1 MITYPIPNSQVGD
14 DDMKDYYNYFMGS
27 EYYRDIVKQGLPP
40 KTSYQEIDLEPF
52 RKGYLLQHLQFIDQM
67 DIYRLAEL
75 LKQNM
80 DLITNILLNSD
91 KSLSKPLIN
100 GKFVDAMKLVL
111 SQLNGVIPLPIRV
124 SICKVAYDL
133 ATLEQFSNSKIL
145 QQWRELTQQVN
156 LRQVRSLMGIGLSE
170 ADATQICL
178 CRFSSMNEYGNAAR
192 VNFVIYG
199 LGYDGSLSEQMIIN
213 IYSKIFAGGFTNLF
227 VATMFDR
234 TDLEP
239 QYIHDENFQ
248 DIFGTVSNA
257 VLAILNDMTSHEIRM
272 VLKSYAEMWYSTPRE
287 SYPRFSLNAFA
298 RDGWERV
305 YDIKEQM
312 IREEGMIFP

>member
-1 MITYPIPNSQVGD
+1 MYPDQNYPVGG
-14 DDMKDYYNYFMGS
+14 DDMKDYYNYFMGPG
-27 EYYRDIVKQGLPP
+27 YYTDIVKQGLPA
-40 KTSYQEIDLEPF
+40 KSTYQEIDLEPF
-52 RKGYLLQHLQFIDQM
+52 RKGYFLQQLSFIDQM
-67 DIYRLAEL
+67 TQYQLAEL
-75 LKQNM
+75 IKQNM
-80 DLITNILLNSD
+80 DLMTNILLNSD

-100 GKFVDAMKLVL
+100 PKFVDALKLVI
-111 SQLNGVIPLPIRV
+111 SQQNPVQLPLRV

-145 QQWRELTQQVN
+145 YDWQQLTQQVN
-156 LRQVRSLMGIGLSE
+156 LREIRSLMGLGLPE
-170 ADATQICL
+170 DAAVQICL
-178 CRFSSMNEYGNAAR
+178 CRFSSMNEYGNASR

-199 LGYDGSLSEQMIIN
+199 LGSDGTISEEMIIK
-213 IYSKIFAGGFTNLF
+213 IYSKIFTGGFTNLF

-257 VLAILNDMTSHEIRM
+257 VLAILNEMTSYEIRL
-272 VLKSYAEMWYSTPRE
+272 VLKTYAEMWYSTPRE
-287 SYPRFSLNAFA
+287 SYPRFSLNSFA

-312 IREEGMIFP
+312 IREGMIFP

>member
-1 MITYPIPNSQVGD
+1 MIPYPIPNSPVGD
-14 DDMKDYYNYFMGS
+14 DNMKDYYNYFMGPG
-27 EYYRDIVKQGLPP
+27 YYTDIVKQGLPP
-40 KTSYQEIDLEPF
+40 KEIYQEIDLDPF
-52 RKGYLLQHLQFIDQM
+52 RKGYLLQQLQFIDQM

-80 DLITNILLNSD
+80 DLITHILLNSD
-91 KSLSKPLIN
+91 KSLSKPLMN
-100 GKFVDAMKLVL
+100 AKFVEAMKLVV
-111 SQLNGVIPLPIRV
+111 SQQQNQVQLPIRV

-133 ATLEQFSNSKIL
+133 ATLEQFSNSRIL
-145 QQWRELTQQVN
+145 QQWRDLTQQVN
-156 LRQVRSLMGIGLSE
+156 LREIRSLMGIGISE
-170 ADATQICL
+170 DEATQICL

-199 LGYDGSLSEQMIIN
+199 LGSDGTISEEMIIN

-257 VLAILNDMTSHEIRM
+257 VLTILNDMTTYEIRM
-272 VLKSYAEMWYSTPRE
+272 VLKTYAEMWYSTPRE

-312 IREEGMIFP
+312 IKEGMIFP